1 MSKSKTGKQKTFID
15 YELPTKDL
23 ENVRGGRS
31 RITTYAVGEEGGG
44 REVTTQAV
52 GEEGGEIFT
61 TLALGEE
68 GPAC

>member
-15 YELPTKDL
+15 YELPTKEL

-31 RITTYAVGEEGGG
+31 RLTTLATGEEC
-44 REVTTQAV
+44 
-52 GEEGGEIFT
+52 GETVT

-68 GPAC
+68 GGGTVTTLALGEETTTY

>member
-31 RITTYAVGEEGGG
+31 RL
-44 REVTTQAV
+44 TTQAV
-52 GEEGGEIFT
+52 GEEGGGGRFT
-61 TLALGEE
+61 TLAVGEE
-68 GPAC
+68 GGETVTTLAVGEEATTC